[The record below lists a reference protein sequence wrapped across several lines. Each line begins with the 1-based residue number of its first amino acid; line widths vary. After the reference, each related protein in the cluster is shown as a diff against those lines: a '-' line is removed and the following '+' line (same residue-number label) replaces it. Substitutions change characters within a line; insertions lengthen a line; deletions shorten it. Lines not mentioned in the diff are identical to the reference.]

1 MHQPL
6 IRNFSI
12 IAHIDHGKSTLAD
25 RIIER
30 SQIIAPRDFKNQVL
44 DSMDLERERGISI
57 KSHAITIPY
66 QEYTLNLIDTPGHAD
81 FSYEVSRAIAS
92 CEGALLLVDAT
103 QGVQAQTVS
112 NLYLA
117 IDYGLEIVPVVN
129 KIDLPNADIES
140 VTHQIGSVL
149 GLDSLSAL
157 SISAKANRGI
167 DELLLQIIARIP
179 PPSGDPT
186 QPLQA
191 RIFDSHYDPYR
202 GVVAYMRVVHGTLKA
217 GDEVVGWQ
225 HDAHFRVEEVGHFG
239 IKPIP
244 TPQLAAGEVGYML
257 ANIKTVSEISVGDTI
272 THARRKAARPLSG
285 FRHVKPAVFSS
296 FFPESSDQHLKLR
309 QALEKLRLN
318 DASFTFEP
326 DSSLSLGLGFRCG
339 FLGLLHLEIV
349 QERIAREF
357 NLAVIAS
364 APSVRY
370 EITLKDQQRIA
381 ISSPSQFP
389 DPQSIAAIQEPYV
402 AVTIITPHTSLGKI
416 MQLSASK
423 RASDTATRY
432 LDEHKVELC
441 CTMPLAEIVYDF
453 YDELKSLSNG
463 FASFDYE
470 FDRYYDVDLVKIEIL
485 IGGERT
491 DALSLLVHRSGA
503 ERRARSLCRLLR
515 EKIPRHQ
522 FLIPIQAAIGSRII
536 ARENISAYRKDVTS
550 GLYGGD
556 ITRKKKLL
564 TQQKKG
570 KSKMKQIGK
579 VNLPHDIFISVLKS
593 QKETH

>member
-1 MHQPL
+1 
-6 IRNFSI
+6 
-12 IAHIDHGKSTLAD
+12 
-25 RIIER
+25 
-30 SQIIAPRDFKNQVL
+30 
-44 DSMDLERERGISI
+44 
-57 KSHAITIPY
+57 
-66 QEYTLNLIDTPGHAD
+66 
-81 FSYEVSRAIAS
+81 
-92 CEGALLLVDAT
+92 
-103 QGVQAQTVS
+103 
-112 NLYLA
+112 
-117 IDYGLEIVPVVN
+117 
-129 KIDLPNADIES
+129 
-140 VTHQIGSVL
+140 
-149 GLDSLSAL
+149 
-157 SISAKANRGI
+157 
-167 DELLLQIIARIP
+167 
-179 PPSGDPT
+179 
-186 QPLQA
+186 
-191 RIFDSHYDPYR
+191 
-202 GVVAYMRVVHGTLKA
+202 
-217 GDEVVGWQ
+217 
-225 HDAHFRVEEVGHFG
+225 
-239 IKPIP
+239 
-244 TPQLAAGEVGYML
+244 
-257 ANIKTVSEISVGDTI
+257 
-272 THARRKAARPLSG
+272 
-285 FRHVKPAVFSS
+285 
-296 FFPESSDQHLKLR
+296 
-309 QALEKLRLN
+309 
-318 DASFTFEP
+318 
-326 DSSLSLGLGFRCG
+326 
-339 FLGLLHLEIV
+339 
-349 QERIAREF
+349 
-357 NLAVIAS
+357 
-364 APSVRY
+364 
-370 EITLKDQQRIA
+370 
-381 ISSPSQFP
+381 
-389 DPQSIAAIQEPYV
+389 
-402 AVTIITPHTSLGKI
+402 

-432 LDEHKVELC
+432 LDEHKVELS